1 MSEHLQNVGPDAES
15 GNGKTDEA
23 NRELVAA
30 RRGRDEKADA
40 GGSAENAAPK
50 ELRGFGSGAL
60 KVKGRIFAMIS
71 SKGYLVLKLPKERV
85 DSLVAAGEGENFDPG
100 HGRIMKEWV
109 VVTSDA
115 ALWVELAREARQFA
129 DGARKKK
136 I

>member
-1 MSEHLQNVGPDAES
+1 MDTNEQEWLKVVRAFAKDKQVTRQEG
-15 GNGKTDEA
+15 
-23 NRELVAA
+23 
-30 RRGRDEKADA
+30 
-40 GGSAENAAPK
+40 
-50 ELRGFGSGAL
+50 RGFGSGAL